1 MSTVLGNV
9 DVTTLDAGFERG
21 NGNAVIKPTMRILYV
36 AFMVRPHTSTFHS
49 MHALIMTMSLCARPQ
64 GIMNIVLFNAV
75 IAIMGGVSLVN

>member
-1 MSTVLGNV
+1 MLGNV

-36 AFMVRPHTSTFHS
+36 AFMVRPRTRTFHS
-49 MHALIMTMSLCARPQ
+49 MHALIMSLCARPQ